1 MSNTTQQPPENP
13 RAAAKAAK
21 AYAKA
26 NRPWYRKKR
35 WIAAIIIGVL
45 VLFAAVSGGGEEG
58 ATRAES
64 SDAAAGGAAGDETEA
79 EQVTQDA
86 PVAVGEA
93 VELEGTRYI
102 VESVR
107 TSPTVGSE
115 FFEEQASGVYVIV
128 DLTIENLKDETKVFS
143 DTAAV
148 FRANNDKTYSTDS
161 DGTFAAIGD
170 DGEPLIFEEM
180 QPDLPKTGM
189 LVFDVPESVVAGG
202 LLEVSDL
209 FGRGEAFIDLGL

>member
-1 MSNTTQQPPENP
+1 MNDTTQQAPENP

-26 NRPWYRKKR
+26 SRPWYRKKR
-35 WIAAIIIGVL
+35 WIAAIVIGVL

-58 ATRAES
+58 ATRADTSEV
-64 SDAAAGGAAGDETEA
+64 AAGGSAGDEGDA
-79 EQVTQDA
+79 EEVTQDA

-93 VELEGTRYI
+93 VELEGTRYV

-115 FFEEQASGVYVIV
+115 FFEEQANGIYVIV

-148 FRANNDKTYSTDS
+148 FRANNDKSYSTDS
-161 DGTFAAIGD
+161 DGTFAALGD

-180 QPDLPKTGM
+180 QPDLPKTGL

>member
-1 MSNTTQQPPENP
+1 MNDTTQQAPENP

-26 NRPWYRKKR
+26 SRPWYRKKR
-35 WIAAIIIGVL
+35 WIAAIVIGVL

-58 ATRAES
+58 AKRADS
-64 SDAAAGGAAGDETEA
+64 PGAATAGSAGEGDA
-79 EQVTQDA
+79 EEVTQDA
-86 PVAVGEA
+86 PVAIGEA
-93 VELEGTRYI
+93 VELEGTRYV

-107 TSPTVGSE
+107 TASTVGSE
-115 FFEEQASGVYVIV
+115 FFEEQANGIYVIV

-148 FRANNDKTYSTDS
+148 FRANNDKSYSTDT
-161 DGTFAAIGD
+161 DGTFAALGD